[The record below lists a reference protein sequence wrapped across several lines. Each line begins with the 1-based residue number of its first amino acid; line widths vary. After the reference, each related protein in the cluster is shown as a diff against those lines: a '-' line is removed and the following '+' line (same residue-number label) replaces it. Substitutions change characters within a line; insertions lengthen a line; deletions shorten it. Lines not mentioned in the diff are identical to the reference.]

1 MTTETT
7 TSGTKPYIL
16 IAFDLDVQR
25 KIDEFYYAH
34 FRISL
39 EELTEEKRKAW
50 NEFGNHPEFECLFS
64 IRFIQWVHTMDHV
77 VPLAIALYEH
87 FHTNIRSL
95 CIGTSGCLTFEAH
108 ECDWRL
114 IGDFACDFC
123 ITHKI
128 LPPPEMVA
136 NRKIDETK
144 RDPLVDKAC
153 DEIRTFQI
161 NSLKDPQQ
169 QQPTATSFPPVKR
182 EKEKK
187 QKKKADKKPAA
198 LPACYEAF
206 MRKPFELFS
215 AGDELFRGGVR
226 EAYKELL
233 HLSKQDL
240 KKYILSNQLV
250 APLKEPTRYIVDISM
265 NGMVETLNFCILLV
279 DKFKVAALQYD
290 GLNNRLLFVGEKE
303 ELKPMREFLDK
314 EYWPEL
320 EKWYAAKGH
329 DSVETWKFKIK
340 HDDPI
345 VFESL
350 FDPNRPQP

>member
-1 MTTETT
+1 MKKE
-7 TSGTKPYIL
+7 
-16 IAFDLDVQR
+16 
-25 KIDEFYYAH
+25 
-34 FRISL
+34 
-39 EELTEEKRKAW
+39 
-50 NEFGNHPEFECLFS
+50 
-64 IRFIQWVHTMDHV
+64 
-77 VPLAIALYEH
+77 
-87 FHTNIRSL
+87 
-95 CIGTSGCLTFEAH
+95 
-108 ECDWRL
+108 
-114 IGDFACDFC
+114 
-123 ITHKI
+123 
-128 LPPPEMVA
+128 
-136 NRKIDETK
+136 
-144 RDPLVDKAC
+144 
-153 DEIRTFQI
+153 
-161 NSLKDPQQ
+161 
-169 QQPTATSFPPVKR
+169 R

-206 MRKPFELFS
+206 MRKPFELFA
-215 AGDELFRGGVR
+215 AGDEGFRDCVR

-290 GLNNRLLFVGEKE
+290 GFHHRLLFVGEKE

-329 DSVETWKFKIK
+329 EAIGHWKFVIK

-350 FDPNRPQP
+350 FDPNKP